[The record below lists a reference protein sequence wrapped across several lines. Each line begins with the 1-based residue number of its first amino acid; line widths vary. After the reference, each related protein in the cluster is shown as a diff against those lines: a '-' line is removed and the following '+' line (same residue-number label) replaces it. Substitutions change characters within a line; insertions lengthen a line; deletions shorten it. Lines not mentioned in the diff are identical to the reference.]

1 MSVTVGPSVPAR
13 AGIMLEM
20 IKFQHTVFALPFA
33 LTGLVLAARA
43 SPGSARWVGVPVP
56 SARVAVLALACCV
69 AARTAAM
76 AYNRWADA
84 AIDAANP
91 RTAGRAIPAGLLS
104 GRSVLL
110 VALASSAAF
119 VGFAAL
125 LNPLAAALSPVAL
138 AVLLGYSYCK
148 RFTAACHFVL
158 GLALAIAPIGAWV
171 AVRAE
176 IAATPLL
183 LGAAVLLWTA
193 GFDIIYACQDAGFDR
208 EAGLFSMPAR
218 MGVGPALWISRL
230 CHVVA
235 VAAWVALAGVAGLG
249 WPYLAGVALVA
260 ALLGLEHWLVRG
272 GDLSRIDAAFFTV
285 NSWVGVAMLA
295 AVVAGVV

>member
-1 MSVTVGPSVPAR
+1 MSQAD
-13 AGIMLEM
+13 
-20 IKFQHTVFALPFA
+20 A
-33 LTGLVLAARA
+33 LTPIAVIETDAFCEDCGFNLRTQKVWRDERLAISVCRCPECGRHHAAGMRTTAGSAWARRAALGGLVVWLIVQLAFV
-43 SPGSARWVGVPVP
+43 VGVFF
-56 SARVAVLALACCV
+56 
-69 AARTAAM
+69 
-76 AYNRWADA
+76 
-84 AIDAANP
+84 
-91 RTAGRAIPAGLLS
+91 
-104 GRSVLL
+104 
-110 VALASSAAF
+110 AF

-125 LNPLAAALSPVAL
+125 LNPLAAVLSPVAL